1 MNAAIV
7 ARSKWLMKC
16 FFVGFAR
23 ERWFAVKTEIVE
35 CPRCGRLADEYQD
48 GLCRA
53 CFIWEECLEDEKEAK
68 YDRVEV
74 ESQESE

>member
-1 MNAAIV
+1 
-7 ARSKWLMKC
+7 MKC

-23 ERWFAVKTEIVE
+23 ERWFKLKTEIVE
-35 CPRCGRLADEYQD
+35 CPRCGRLGPEYQD
-48 GLCRA
+48 NLCRE
-53 CFIWEECLEDEKEAK
+53 CFISEQCREDEKEAK